1 MNTVNEPRK
10 LALVILIVLIIG
22 LIFWAIEAV
31 RDDYRNLRGISIV
44 MMVTGG
50 LVLLGMGL
58 FYRM

>member
-1 MNTVNEPRK
+1 MNEPRK
-10 LALVILIVLIIG
+10 LALVILIVLIVG

-44 MMVTGG
+44 MIVTGG